1 MKTRSLVSGTAALA
15 LSALL
20 FTSCSNEDDPVPAIS
35 SQYVTIAPSV
45 SGEVITRAGSAYGEN
60 GDKLYL
66 YYNTAGSTTA
76 NQFADFHYDG
86 TIWDLGTTKM
96 KWSDLHS
103 AAASNPTLPFYA
115 TAPVKAPA
123 TATKVSVETDQSS
136 TAGYKNSDLLVA
148 YKEIA
153 KAGDATK
160 YTALDIDMKHV
171 LAKLTIEVNA
181 KAIEQA
187 TINSVTIRGA
197 VPDYTVTYSK
207 SEDIPATTKAVDGNI
222 TDIKP
227 QVNGTIYSVV
237 LPEQAIKK
245 TDGITIVISVNDSND
260 SKTFTYQPTEAI
272 NLQQGKNTTLK
283 LRLSGEGVALGDVT
297 VSEWGKGDTTQG
309 NIEEDPQP

>member
-1 MKTRSLVSGTAALA
+1 
-15 LSALL
+15 
-20 FTSCSNEDDPVPAIS
+20 
-35 SQYVTIAPSV
+35 
-45 SGEVITRAGSAYGEN
+45 
-60 GDKLYL
+60 
-66 YYNTAGSTTA
+66 
-76 NQFADFHYDG
+76 
-86 TIWDLGTTKM
+86 M
-96 KWSDLHS
+96 KWSTLHE
-103 AAASNPTLPFYA
+103 AASGNLPFYA
-115 TAPVKAPA
+115 TAPVIAPT
-123 TATKVSVETDQSS
+123 TATKVETDQSS
-136 TAGYKNSDLLVA
+136 TAGYKKSDLLVA

-237 LPEQAIKK
+237 LPEQAIQK
-245 TDGITIVISVNDSND
+245 TDGITIVISVKD
-260 SKTFTYQPTEAI
+260 KTFTYQPTDAI

-297 VSEWGKGDTTQG
+297 VSDWGKGDTTQG

>member
-76 NQFADFHYDG
+76 NQFADFRYDG

-115 TAPVKAPA
+115 TAPIQAPT
-123 TATKVSVETDQSS
+123 TAAKVEADQSS

-181 KAIEQA
+181 KAIDGA
-187 TINSVTIRGA
+187 TINSVTIKGA
-197 VPDYTVTYSK
+197 VPDYTVAYSS
-207 SEDIPATTKAVDGNI
+207 SEVTPATTTVYGSDK
-222 TDIKP
+222 TEIKP
-227 QVNGTIYSVV
+227 LPNGTVYSAV

-245 TDGITIVISVNDSND
+245 TDGIIIVISVND
-260 SKTFTYQPTEAI
+260 KTFTYQPKDAI
-272 NLQQGKNTTLK
+272 NLKQGKNTTLK

-297 VSEWGKGDTTQG
+297 VSEWGEGDTTQG

>member
-66 YYNTAGSTTA
+66 YYNTAGNNTN
-76 NQFADFHYDG
+76 NQSADFRYDG

-96 KWSDLHS
+96 KWSTLHE
-103 AAASNPTLPFYA
+103 AASGNLPFYA
-115 TAPVKAPA
+115 TAPVIAPT
-123 TATKVSVETDQSS
+123 TATKVETDQSS
-136 TAGYKNSDLLVA
+136 TAGYKKSDLLVA

-181 KAIEQA
+181 KAIDGA
-187 TINSVTIRGA
+187 TINSVTIKGA
-197 VPDYTVTYSK
+197 VPDYTVAYSS
-207 SEDIPATTKAVDGNI
+207 SEVTPATTTADGSDKAE
-222 TDIKP
+222 IKP
-227 QVNGTIYSVV
+227 LQNGTVYSAV

-245 TDGITIVISVNDSND
+245 TGGITIVISVKD
-260 SKTFTYQPTEAI
+260 KTFTYQPTDAI

-297 VSEWGKGDTTQG
+297 VSDWGKGDMTQG

>member
-66 YYNTAGSTTA
+66 YYNTAGNNTD
-76 NQFADFHYDG
+76 NQFADFRNDG

-103 AAASNPTLPFYA
+103 AASGNLPFYA
-115 TAPVKAPA
+115 TAPVIAPT
-123 TATKVSVETDQSS
+123 TATKVETDQSS
-136 TAGYKNSDLLVA
+136 TAGYKKSDLLVA

-153 KAGDATK
+153 KADNATK

-181 KAIEQA
+181 KAIDGA
-187 TINSVTIRGA
+187 TINSVTIKGA
-197 VPDYTVTYSK
+197 VPDYTVAYSS
-207 SEDIPATTKAVDGNI
+207 SEVTPATTTADGSDKAE
-222 TDIKP
+222 IKP
-227 QVNGTIYSVV
+227 LQNGTVYSAV

-245 TDGITIVISVNDSND
+245 TGGITIVISVKD
-260 SKTFTYQPTEAI
+260 KTFTYQPTDAI

-297 VSEWGKGDTTQG
+297 VSDWGKGDTTQG

>member
-45 SGEVITRAGSAYGEN
+45 SGEVITRAGSAYGED

-76 NQFADFHYDG
+76 NQFADFRYDG

-103 AAASNPTLPFYA
+103 AASGNLPFYA
-115 TAPVKAPA
+115 TAPVIAPT
-123 TATKVSVETDQSS
+123 TATKVETDQSS
-136 TAGYKNSDLLVA
+136 TAGYKKSDLLVA

-181 KAIEQA
+181 KAIDGA
-187 TINSVTIRGA
+187 TINSVTIKGA
-197 VPDYTVTYSK
+197 VPDYTVAYSS
-207 SEDIPATTKAVDGNI
+207 SEVTPATTAADGSDKAE
-222 TDIKP
+222 IKP
-227 QVNGTIYSVV
+227 LQNGTVYSAV

-245 TDGITIVISVNDSND
+245 TDGIIIVISVND
-260 SKTFTYQPTEAI
+260 KTFTYQPTDAI

-297 VSEWGKGDTTQG
+297 VSDWGKGDTTQG

>member
-45 SGEVITRAGSAYGEN
+45 SGEVITRAGSAYGED

-66 YYNTAGSTTA
+66 YYNTAGNNTD
-76 NQFADFHYDG
+76 NQSADFHYDG

-103 AAASNPTLPFYA
+103 AASGNLPFYA
-115 TAPVKAPA
+115 TAPVIAPT
-123 TATKVSVETDQSS
+123 TATKVETDQSS
-136 TAGYKNSDLLVA
+136 TAGYKKSDLLVA

-181 KAIEQA
+181 KAIEDA
-187 TINSVTIRGA
+187 VINSVTIKDA
-197 VPDYTVTYSK
+197 IPDYTVAYSK
-207 SEDIPATTKAVDGNI
+207 SEDTPATTTVYGSDK
-222 TDIKP
+222 TEIKP
-227 QVNGTIYSVV
+227 LPNGTVYSAV

-245 TDGITIVISVNDSND
+245 TDGIIIVISVND
-260 SKTFTYQPTEAI
+260 KTFTYQPKDAI
-272 NLQQGKNTTLK
+272 NLKQGKNTTLK

-297 VSEWGKGDTTQG
+297 VSEWGEGDTTQG

>member
-20 FTSCSNEDDPVPAIS
+20 FSSCSNEDDPVPAIS

-45 SGEVITRAGSAYGEN
+45 SGEVITRAGSAYGED

-76 NQFADFHYDG
+76 NQFADFRYDG

-103 AAASNPTLPFYA
+103 AASGNLPFYA
-115 TAPVKAPA
+115 TAPVIAPT
-123 TATKVSVETDQSS
+123 TATKVETDQSS
-136 TAGYKNSDLLVA
+136 TAGYKKSDLLVA

-181 KAIEQA
+181 KAIDGA
-187 TINSVTIRGA
+187 TINSVTIKGA
-197 VPDYTVTYSK
+197 VPDYTVAYSS
-207 SEDIPATTKAVDGNI
+207 SEVTPATTAADGSDKAE
-222 TDIKP
+222 IKP
-227 QVNGTIYSVV
+227 LQNGTVYSAV

-245 TDGITIVISVNDSND
+245 TGGITIAISVKD
-260 SKTFTYQPTEAI
+260 KTFTYQPTDAI

-297 VSEWGKGDTTQG
+297 VSDWGKGDMTQG

>member
-45 SGEVITRAGSAYGEN
+45 SGEVITRAGSAYGED

-76 NQFADFHYDG
+76 NQFADFRYDG

-115 TAPVKAPA
+115 TAPIQAPTSA
-123 TATKVSVETDQSS
+123 AKVEADQSS
-136 TAGYKNSDLLVA
+136 TAGYKKSDLLVA
-148 YKEIA
+148 YKAVA
-153 KAGDATK
+153 KATDGK
-160 YTALDIDMKHV
+160 YNALDIDMKHV
-171 LAKLTIEVNA
+171 LAKLTIDVNA
-181 KAIEQA
+181 KAIDGA
-187 TINSVTIRGA
+187 TINSVTIKGA
-197 VPDYTVTYSK
+197 VPDYTVAYSS
-207 SEDIPATTKAVDGNI
+207 SEVTPATTTTVNGSDKVE
-222 TDIKP
+222 IKP
-227 QVNGTIYSVV
+227 LANGTVYSAV

-245 TDGITIVISVNDSND
+245 TDGIIIVISVND
-260 SKTFTYQPTEAI
+260 KTFTYQPTDAI